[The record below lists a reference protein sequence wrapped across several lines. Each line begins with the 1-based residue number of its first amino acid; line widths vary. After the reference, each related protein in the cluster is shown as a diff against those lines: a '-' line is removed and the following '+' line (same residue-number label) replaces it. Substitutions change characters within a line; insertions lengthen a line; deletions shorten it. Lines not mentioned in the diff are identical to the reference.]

1 MSGNAS
7 RRKRKSDLLSHRRPV
22 LNAMFTPES
31 VAVIGATEAPGSVGR
46 ALVENLK
53 SYHGLVYPVNL
64 KRETILG
71 VPAFPKIGAVP
82 DHIDLAIIATP
93 AATVPE
99 VLQECAEAGVTGAMI
114 VSAGFKECGPL
125 GAKLEEAI
133 VARRGQMRIVG
144 PNCLGL
150 MIPRLGLNATFA
162 PRLAKDGHLAFVSQS
177 GALCSSVL
185 DWSLREG
192 VGFSGFFSVGSMAD
206 VNWGD
211 LIYYLADDWHTGSI
225 LIYMESVGDARS
237 FFSAAREV
245 ALTKPIIVLKVG
257 RTSLGAKAVMSH
269 TGAAA
274 GSDEVF
280 DAAFRR
286 AGILRVNTVD
296 ELFGMAEVLGK
307 QPRPHGS
314 RLAIVTN
321 GGGPGA
327 LAADALIEDNGSLA
341 DLSDQTIETL
351 NNLLPPFWS
360 RSNPVDL
367 AGDAKADQYAAAVE
381 ALIKD
386 PNNDALLI
394 ILTPQATAE
403 PTATAERLKLLVSTR
418 QKPILACWMGGNA
431 VAEAEALFNASGIPT
446 FDHPDAAARAFC
458 LMAQYSSN
466 LRALYETPV
475 LLTGS
480 TEEIR
485 RERVEA
491 VLREVR
497 EAGRTL
503 LTEVEAKEILSSYG
517 IPVVEIRLAKN
528 EEEAV
533 AFLQSSVVLKGNAE
547 ITRDKGA
554 ADQVKFDSRAPAEMR
569 TAYRSIQKQVGN
581 LADADAFQAVT
592 VQKMIS
598 SDGVELSLGKR
609 IDPNFGPIILFGA
622 GGQLVEV
629 WCDRAIGLPP
639 LNATLAKRLMERT
652 RIYAALNGGVG
663 RPQADLDALEK
674 LLIRFSQLVAEQPLI
689 KEIDVNPLLAS
700 PRGVIV
706 LDARM
711 ILAEPDQPAASLSKL
726 VIRPYPTQYVREWK
740 LADGTLVV
748 IRPIRPEDEPL
759 AIDFH
764 KSLSEETLHLR
775 YFGFLEGEA
784 LIAHERLVQICF
796 SDYDREINLVAE
808 RIQPGRNQR
817 QIVAIARLI
826 KSYGANEAELT
837 IVISDDWQGKGLGTK
852 LLRDL
857 LEIGCTEGLERIVG
871 YVLPENYVMQR
882 ICRKQGFEV
891 RFDRSRDVFKA
902 ELELR
907 NPC

>member
-1 MSGNAS
+1 
-7 RRKRKSDLLSHRRPV
+7 
-22 LNAMFTPES
+22 MFTPES
-31 VAVIGATEAPGSVGR
+31 VAVIGATEAPGSIGR
-46 ALVENLK
+46 ALMENLK
-53 SYHGLVYPVNL
+53 SYHGLLYPVSL
-64 KRETILG
+64 KRDTILG

-82 DHIDLAIIATP
+82 DHVDLAIIATP

-99 VLQECAEAGVTGAMI
+99 VVQECAEAGVTGAII
-114 VSAGFKECGPL
+114 VSAGFKECGSF

-133 VARRGQMRIVG
+133 IARRGRMRIIG
-144 PNCLGL
+144 PNCLGV
-150 MIPRLGLNATFA
+150 MIPRLDLNATFA

-211 LIYYLADDWHTGSI
+211 FIYYLADDWHTGSI

-269 TGAAA
+269 TGEPA

-280 DAAFRR
+280 DAAFQR

-327 LAADALIEDNGSLA
+327 LAADAFIEGNGSLA
-341 DLSDQTIETL
+341 NLSDQTIETL

-367 AGDAKADQYAAAVE
+367 VGDAKANQYAAAVD

-403 PTATAERLKLLVSTR
+403 PTATAERLKSLISTR

-431 VAEAEALFNASGIPT
+431 VAEAEALLNASSVPT

-480 TEEIR
+480 PEESR
-485 RERVEA
+485 REQVETI
-491 VLREVR
+491 LREVR

-503 LTEVEAKEILSSYG
+503 LTQVEAKEILSSYG

-528 EEEAV
+528 EAEAV
-533 AFLQSSVVLKGNAE
+533 AFLRSPVVLKGDSEVA
-547 ITRDKGA
+547 RDKGT
-554 ADQVKFDSRAPAEMR
+554 ADQVKFDSRSPAEVR

-581 LADADAFQAVT
+581 LADPDAFHAGT
-592 VQKMIS
+592 VQPVIL
-598 SDGVELSLGKR
+598 SDGVELILAKR

-622 GGQLVEV
+622 GGPLVEV
-629 WCDRAIGLPP
+629 WRDRAIGLPP

-652 RIYAALNGGVG
+652 HIYAALNGGAG

-700 PRGVIV
+700 PRGVMV

-711 ILAEPDQPAASLSKL
+711 ILSEPDQPAASLSEL
-726 VIRPYPTQYVREWK
+726 VIRPYPMQYVREWK
-740 LADGTLVV
+740 LADGTPVF

-759 AIDFH
+759 TVDFH
-764 KSLSEETLHLR
+764 KSLSEETAHLR
-775 YFGFLEGEA
+775 YFGFLKGEA
-784 LIAHERLVQICF
+784 LISHERLVQICY

-808 RIQPGRNQR
+808 RIQPGWNQR
-817 QIVAIARLI
+817 QIIAIARLI
-826 KSYGANEAELT
+826 KSYGVNEAEFAM
-837 IVISDDWQGKGLGTK
+837 VISDDWQGKGLGTK

-882 ICRKQGFEV
+882 LCRKQGFEV
-891 RFDRSRDVFKA
+891 KFDSSRDVFKA
-902 ELELR
+902 EIELR
-907 NPC
+907 SPC

>member
-1 MSGNAS
+1 MSGNTS
-7 RRKRKSDLLSHRRPV
+7 GRKRNSGLLSHRRSS

-53 SYHGLVYPVNL
+53 SYHGLLYPVNL
-64 KRETILG
+64 KRDTILG
-71 VPAFPKIGAVP
+71 VPAFAKIGAVP

-99 VLQECAEAGVTGAMI
+99 VVQECAEAGVTGAMI
-114 VSAGFKECGPL
+114 ISAGFKECGPL

-133 VARRGQMRIVG
+133 VARRGQMRVVG
-144 PNCLGL
+144 PNCLGV

-192 VGFSGFFSVGSMAD
+192 VGFSGFFSVGSMTD

-257 RTSLGAKAVMSH
+257 RTSPGAKAVMSH
-269 TGAAA
+269 TGTPA

-280 DAAFRR
+280 DAAFQR

-341 DLSDQTIETL
+341 TLSDQTIETL
-351 NNLLPPFWS
+351 NNFLPPFWS

-367 AGDAKADQYAAAVE
+367 VGDAKADQYASAVE

-386 PNNDALLI
+386 PNNDALLV

-403 PTATAERLKLLVSTR
+403 PTATAERLKSLVSTR

-431 VAEAEALFNASGIPT
+431 VAEAEAILNASGVPT
-446 FDHPDAAARAFC
+446 FAHPDAAARAFC

-480 TEEIR
+480 PEEIR
-485 RERVEA
+485 RERVETI
-491 VLREVR
+491 LREVR

-503 LTEVEAKEILSSYG
+503 LTRSRSK
-517 IPVVEIRLAKN
+517 
-528 EEEAV
+528 
-533 AFLQSSVVLKGNAE
+533 
-547 ITRDKGA
+547 RDS
-554 ADQVKFDSRAPAEMR
+554 FE
-569 TAYRSIQKQVGN
+569 
-581 LADADAFQAVT
+581 
-592 VQKMIS
+592 
-598 SDGVELSLGKR
+598 
-609 IDPNFGPIILFGA
+609 
-622 GGQLVEV
+622 
-629 WCDRAIGLPP
+629 
-639 LNATLAKRLMERT
+639 
-652 RIYAALNGGVG
+652 
-663 RPQADLDALEK
+663 
-674 LLIRFSQLVAEQPLI
+674 
-689 KEIDVNPLLAS
+689 
-700 PRGVIV
+700 
-706 LDARM
+706 
-711 ILAEPDQPAASLSKL
+711 
-726 VIRPYPTQYVREWK
+726 
-740 LADGTLVV
+740 
-748 IRPIRPEDEPL
+748 
-759 AIDFH
+759 
-764 KSLSEETLHLR
+764 LR
-775 YFGFLEGEA
+775 YSGSRDSTRQ
-784 LIAHERLVQICF
+784 ERRGSCP
-796 SDYDREINLVAE
+796 SY
-808 RIQPGRNQR
+808 RIST
-817 QIVAIARLI
+817 IARRSQSPL
-826 KSYGANEAELT
+826 
-837 IVISDDWQGKGLGTK
+837 QGLN
-852 LLRDL
+852 RQR
-857 LEIGCTEGLERIVG
+857 GC
-871 YVLPENYVMQR
+871 
-882 ICRKQGFEV
+882 
-891 RFDRSRDVFKA
+891 
-902 ELELR
+902 
-907 NPC
+907 

>member
-1 MSGNAS
+1 
-7 RRKRKSDLLSHRRPV
+7 
-22 LNAMFTPES
+22 MFAPES
-31 VAVIGATEAPGSVGR
+31 IALIGATEAPGSVGR
-46 ALVENLK
+46 ALVENLRL
-53 SYHGLVYPVNL
+53 YHGLVYPVNL

-99 VLQECAEAGVTGAMI
+99 VLQECAEAGVTGTII

-144 PNCLGL
+144 PNCLGV

-517 IPVVEIRLAKN
+517 IPIVEIRLAKN

-629 WCDRAIGLPP
+629 WCDRAIGFPP

-826 KSYGANEAELT
+826 KSYGANEAELA

-852 LLRDL
+852 LVRDL

-882 ICRKQGFEV
+882 IFRKQGFEV

-902 ELELR
+902 EIELR

>member
-1 MSGNAS
+1 
-7 RRKRKSDLLSHRRPV
+7 
-22 LNAMFTPES
+22 MFAPES
-31 VAVIGATEAPGSVGR
+31 IALIGATEAPGSVGR

-144 PNCLGL
+144 PNCLGV

-629 WCDRAIGLPP
+629 WCDRAIGFPP

-764 KSLSEETLHLR
+764 KSLSEETMHLR

-826 KSYGANEAELT
+826 KSYGANEAELA

-852 LLRDL
+852 LVRDL
-857 LEIGCTEGLERIVG
+857 LEIGCTEGLERIVA

-902 ELELR
+902 EIELR

>member
-1 MSGNAS
+1 
-7 RRKRKSDLLSHRRPV
+7 
-22 LNAMFTPES
+22 MFAPES
-31 VAVIGATEAPGSVGR
+31 IALIGATEAPGSVGR
-46 ALVENLK
+46 VLLENLK
-53 SYHGLVYPVNL
+53 SYHGLLYPVSL
-64 KRETILG
+64 KRDTILS

-82 DHIDLAIIATP
+82 DHVDLAIIATP

-99 VLQECAEAGVTGAMI
+99 VVQECAEAGVTGAMI

-133 VARRGQMRIVG
+133 VARRGQMRIIG
-144 PNCLGL
+144 PNCLGV
-150 MIPRLGLNATFA
+150 MIPRLDLNATFA

-192 VGFSGFFSVGSMAD
+192 VGFSGVFSVGSMAD

-211 LIYYLADDWHTGSI
+211 FIYYLADDWHTGSI

-269 TGAAA
+269 TGAPA

-280 DAAFRR
+280 DAAFQR

-327 LAADALIEDNGSLA
+327 LAADALIEGNGSLA
-341 DLSDQTIETL
+341 NLSDQTIETL

-367 AGDAKADQYAAAVE
+367 VGDAKANQYAAAVD

-403 PTATAERLKLLVSTR
+403 PTATAERLKSLISTR

-431 VAEAEALFNASGIPT
+431 MAEAEALLNASGVPT

-480 TEEIR
+480 PEEIR
-485 RERVEA
+485 REQVETI
-491 VLREVR
+491 LREVR

-503 LTEVEAKEILSSYG
+503 LTQVEAKEILSSYG
-517 IPVVEIRLAKN
+517 IPVMDIRLAKN
-528 EEEAV
+528 EAEAV
-533 AFLQSSVVLKGNAE
+533 AFLRSSVVLKGDSEVA
-547 ITRDKGA
+547 RDKGA
-554 ADQVKFDSRAPAEMR
+554 ADQVKFDSRSPAEVR
-569 TAYRSIQKQVGN
+569 TTYRSIQKQVGN
-581 LADADAFQAVT
+581 SADPDAFHAVT
-592 VQKMIS
+592 VQPMIS
-598 SDGVELSLGKR
+598 SDGVELILAKS

-622 GGQLVEV
+622 GGPLVEV

-652 RIYAALNGGVG
+652 HIYAALNGGAG

-740 LADGTLVV
+740 LADGTPVV

-759 AIDFH
+759 TIDFH
-764 KSLSEETLHLR
+764 TSLSEETVHLR
-775 YFGFLEGEA
+775 YFGFLKGEA
-784 LIAHERLVQICF
+784 LITHERLVQVCYG
-796 SDYDREINLVAE
+796 DYDREINLVAE
-808 RIQPGRNQR
+808 RIQAGRNQR
-817 QIVAIARLI
+817 QIIAIARLI
-826 KSYGANEAELT
+826 KSYGANEAELA

-902 ELELR
+902 EIELR
-907 NPC
+907 SP

>member
-1 MSGNAS
+1 MS
-7 RRKRKSDLLSHRRPV
+7 
-22 LNAMFTPES
+22 
-31 VAVIGATEAPGSVGR
+31 IGATSSTTWQTIG
-46 ALVENLK
+46 
-53 SYHGLVYPVNL
+53 
-64 KRETILG
+64 ILG
-71 VPAFPKIGAVP
+71 ASLFTWSR
-82 DHIDLAIIATP
+82 L
-93 AATVPE
+93 
-99 VLQECAEAGVTGAMI
+99 VTL
-114 VSAGFKECGPL
+114 GP
-125 GAKLEEAI
+125 
-133 VARRGQMRIVG
+133 
-144 PNCLGL
+144 
-150 MIPRLGLNATFA
+150 
-162 PRLAKDGHLAFVSQS
+162 
-177 GALCSSVL
+177 
-185 DWSLREG
+185 
-192 VGFSGFFSVGSMAD
+192 
-206 VNWGD
+206 
-211 LIYYLADDWHTGSI
+211 
-225 LIYMESVGDARS
+225 

-381 ALIKD
+381 ALIKE

-517 IPVVEIRLAKN
+517 IPIVEIRLAKN

-581 LADADAFQAVT
+581 LADADAFEAVT

-629 WCDRAIGLPP
+629 WCDRAIGFPP

-652 RIYAALNGGVG
+652 RIYAALNGSVG
-663 RPQADLDALEK
+663 RPQADLAALEK

-700 PRGVIV
+700 PRGAIALGV
-706 LDARM
+706 RM
-711 ILAEPDQPAASLSKL
+711 ILSEPDQAAASVSKL
-726 VIRPYPTQYVREWK
+726 VIRPYPTRYLHGWK
-740 LADGTLVV
+740 LADGTPVT
-748 IRPIRPEDEPL
+748 IRPIP
-759 AIDFH
+759 A
-764 KSLSEETLHLR
+764 
-775 YFGFLEGEA
+775 
-784 LIAHERLVQICF
+784 
-796 SDYDREINLVAE
+796 
-808 RIQPGRNQR
+808 GR
-817 QIVAIARLI
+817 
-826 KSYGANEAELT
+826 
-837 IVISDDWQGKGLGTK
+837 
-852 LLRDL
+852 
-857 LEIGCTEGLERIVG
+857 
-871 YVLPENYVMQR
+871 
-882 ICRKQGFEV
+882 
-891 RFDRSRDVFKA
+891 
-902 ELELR
+902 
-907 NPC
+907 

>member
-1 MSGNAS
+1 
-7 RRKRKSDLLSHRRPV
+7 
-22 LNAMFTPES
+22 MFTPES
-31 VAVIGATEAPGSVGR
+31 VAVIGATEAPGSIGR
-46 ALVENLK
+46 ALMENLK
-53 SYHGLVYPVNL
+53 SYHGLLYPVSL
-64 KRETILG
+64 KRDTILG

-82 DHIDLAIIATP
+82 DHVDLAIIATP

-99 VLQECAEAGVTGAMI
+99 VVQECAEAGVTGAII
-114 VSAGFKECGPL
+114 VSAGFKECGPV
-125 GAKLEEAI
+125 GAKLEQAI
-133 VARRGQMRIVG
+133 VARRGQMRIIG
-144 PNCLGL
+144 PNCLGV
-150 MIPRLGLNATFA
+150 MIPRLDLNATFA
-162 PRLAKDGHLAFVSQS
+162 PRLAKDGPLAFVSQS

-211 LIYYLADDWHTGSI
+211 FIYYLADDWHTGSI

-269 TGAAA
+269 TGAPA

-280 DAAFRR
+280 DAAFQR

-327 LAADALIEDNGSLA
+327 LAADALIEGNGSLA
-341 DLSDQTIETL
+341 NLSDQTIETL

-367 AGDAKADQYAAAVE
+367 VGDAKANQYAAAVD

-403 PTATAERLKLLVSTR
+403 PTATAERLKSLISTR

-431 VAEAEALFNASGIPT
+431 VAEAEALLNASGVPT

-480 TEEIR
+480 PEESR
-485 RERVEA
+485 REQVETI
-491 VLREVR
+491 LREVR

-503 LTEVEAKEILSSYG
+503 LTQVEAKEILSSYG

-528 EEEAV
+528 EAEAV
-533 AFLQSSVVLKGNAE
+533 AFLRSSVVLKGDSEVA
-547 ITRDKGA
+547 RDKGT
-554 ADQVKFDSRAPAEMR
+554 ADQVKFDSRSPAEVR

-581 LADADAFQAVT
+581 LTDPDAFQALTIQPMV
-592 VQKMIS
+592 S
-598 SDGVELSLGKR
+598 SDGVELILAKR

-622 GGQLVEV
+622 GGPLVEV
-629 WCDRAIGLPP
+629 WRDRAIGLPP

-652 RIYAALNGGVG
+652 HIYAALNGGAG

-689 KEIDVNPLLAS
+689 KEIDVHPLLAS
-700 PRGVIV
+700 PRGVMV

-711 ILAEPDQPAASLSKL
+711 ILSEPDQPAASLSEL
-726 VIRPYPTQYVREWK
+726 VIRPYPMQYVREWK
-740 LADGTLVV
+740 LADGTPVF

-759 AIDFH
+759 TVDFH
-764 KSLSEETLHLR
+764 KSLSEETAHLR
-775 YFGFLEGEA
+775 YFGFLKGEA
-784 LIAHERLVQICF
+784 LISHERLVQICY

-817 QIVAIARLI
+817 RIIAIARLI
-826 KSYGANEAELT
+826 KSYGVNEAELA

-857 LEIGCTEGLERIVG
+857 LEIGSTEGLERIVG

-902 ELELR
+902 EVELR
-907 NPC
+907 SPC

>member
-1 MSGNAS
+1 
-7 RRKRKSDLLSHRRPV
+7 
-22 LNAMFTPES
+22 MFAPES
-31 VAVIGATEAPGSVGR
+31 IALIGATEAPGSVGR
-46 ALVENLK
+46 VLLENLK
-53 SYHGLVYPVNL
+53 SYHGLLYPVSL
-64 KRETILG
+64 KRDTILS

-82 DHIDLAIIATP
+82 DHVDLAIIATP

-99 VLQECAEAGVTGAMI
+99 VVQECAEAGVTGAMI

-133 VARRGQMRIVG
+133 VARRGQMRIIG
-144 PNCLGL
+144 PNCLGV
-150 MIPRLGLNATFA
+150 MIPRLDLNATFA

-192 VGFSGFFSVGSMAD
+192 VGFSGVFSVGSMAD

-211 LIYYLADDWHTGSI
+211 FIYYLADDWHTGSI

-269 TGAAA
+269 TGAPA

-280 DAAFRR
+280 DAAFQR

-327 LAADALIEDNGSLA
+327 LAADALIEGNGSLA
-341 DLSDQTIETL
+341 NLSDQTIETL

-367 AGDAKADQYAAAVE
+367 VGDAKANQYAAAVD

-403 PTATAERLKLLVSTR
+403 PTATAERLKSLISTR

-431 VAEAEALFNASGIPT
+431 MAEAEALLNASGVPT

-480 TEEIR
+480 PEEIR
-485 RERVEA
+485 REQVETI
-491 VLREVR
+491 LREVR

-503 LTEVEAKEILSSYG
+503 LTQVEAKEILSSYG
-517 IPVVEIRLAKN
+517 IPVMDIRLAKN
-528 EEEAV
+528 EAEAV
-533 AFLQSSVVLKGNAE
+533 AFLRSSVVLKGDSEVA
-547 ITRDKGA
+547 RDKGA
-554 ADQVKFDSRAPAEMR
+554 ADQVKFDSRSPAEVR
-569 TAYRSIQKQVGN
+569 TTYRSIQKQVGN
-581 LADADAFQAVT
+581 SADPDAFHAVT
-592 VQKMIS
+592 VQPMIS
-598 SDGVELSLGKR
+598 SDGVELILAKS

-622 GGQLVEV
+622 GGPLVEV

-652 RIYAALNGGVG
+652 HIYAALNGGAG

-740 LADGTLVV
+740 LADGTPVV

-759 AIDFH
+759 TIDFH
-764 KSLSEETLHLR
+764 TSLSEETVHLR
-775 YFGFLEGEA
+775 YFGFLKGEA
-784 LIAHERLVQICF
+784 LITHERLVQVCYG
-796 SDYDREINLVAE
+796 DYDREINLVAE
-808 RIQPGRNQR
+808 RIQAGRNQR
-817 QIVAIARLI
+817 QIIAIARLI
-826 KSYGANEAELT
+826 KSYGANEAELA

-902 ELELR
+902 EIELR
-907 NPC
+907 SPC

>member
-1 MSGNAS
+1 MDS
-7 RRKRKSDLLSHRRPV
+7 L
-22 LNAMFTPES
+22 
-31 VAVIGATEAPGSVGR
+31 
-46 ALVENLK
+46 
-53 SYHGLVYPVNL
+53 YPVNL
-64 KRETILG
+64 KRDTILG

-82 DHIDLAIIATP
+82 DHVDLAIIATP

-99 VLQECAEAGVTGAMI
+99 VVQECAEAGVTGAMI
-114 VSAGFKECGPL
+114 ISAGFKECGPL

-133 VARRGQMRIVG
+133 VARRGQMRIIG
-144 PNCLGL
+144 PNCLGV

-162 PRLAKDGHLAFVSQS
+162 PRLATDGHLAFVSQS

-211 LIYYLADDWHTGSI
+211 FIYYLADDWHTGSI
-225 LIYMESVGDARS
+225 LIYMESVVDARS

-269 TGAAA
+269 TGAPA

-351 NNLLPPFWS
+351 NNVLPPFWS

-367 AGDAKADQYAAAVE
+367 VGDAKADQYAAAVE

-386 PNNDALLI
+386 PNNDAILI

-403 PTATAERLKLLVSTR
+403 PIATAERLKSLVSTR

-431 VAEAEALFNASGIPT
+431 VAEAESVLNASGVPT
-446 FDHPDAAARAFC
+446 FAHPDAAARAFC

-480 TEEIR
+480 PEEIH
-485 RERVEA
+485 RERVETI
-491 VLREVR
+491 LREAR
-497 EAGRTL
+497 EAGRTV
-503 LTEVEAKEILSSYG
+503 LTEVEAKEVLSSYG
-517 IPVVEIRLAKN
+517 IPVVETRLAKN

-533 AFLQSSVVLKGNAE
+533 EAAAFLQSPAVLKVHSKVL
-547 ITRDKGA
+547 RDKRA
-554 ADQVKFDSRAPAEMR
+554 TDQVKLDS
-569 TAYRSIQKQVGN
+569 TCSGRS
-581 LADADAFQAVT
+581 ADSLSIDSKAGRQLGRPRRVPAVT
-592 VQKMIS
+592 VQQMIS
-598 SDGVELSLGKR
+598 SNGVELFLGKR
-609 IDPNFGPIILFGA
+609 IDPDFGPIILFGA

-629 WCDRAIGLPP
+629 WRDRAIGLPP
-639 LNATLAKRLMERT
+639 LNTTLARRLIERT

-663 RPQADLDALEK
+663 RPQTDLDALEK
-674 LLIRFSQLVAEQPLI
+674 LLIRFSELVAEQSLI
-689 KEIDVNPLLAS
+689 TEIDVNPLVAS
-700 PRGVIV
+700 PKGVMA

-711 ILAEPDQPAASLSKL
+711 KLSEPGQTAASLSKL
-726 VIRPYPTQYVREWK
+726 VIRPYPTQYVHSGIW
-740 LADGTLVV
+740 LM
-748 IRPIRPEDEPL
+748 
-759 AIDFH
+759 
-764 KSLSEETLHLR
+764 
-775 YFGFLEGEA
+775 
-784 LIAHERLVQICF
+784 ERLLPFVR
-796 SDYDREINLVAE
+796 SD
-808 RIQPGRNQR
+808 Q
-817 QIVAIARLI
+817 
-826 KSYGANEAELT
+826 KMSH
-837 IVISDDWQGKGLGTK
+837 
-852 LLRDL
+852 
-857 LEIGCTEGLERIVG
+857 
-871 YVLPENYVMQR
+871 
-882 ICRKQGFEV
+882 
-891 RFDRSRDVFKA
+891 
-902 ELELR
+902 
-907 NPC
+907 

>member
-1 MSGNAS
+1 
-7 RRKRKSDLLSHRRPV
+7 
-22 LNAMFTPES
+22 MFTPES
-31 VAVIGATEAPGSVGR
+31 VAVIGATEAPGSIGR
-46 ALVENLK
+46 ALMENLK
-53 SYHGLVYPVNL
+53 SYHGLLYPVSL
-64 KRETILG
+64 KRDTILG

-82 DHIDLAIIATP
+82 DHVDLAIIATP

-99 VLQECAEAGVTGAMI
+99 VVQECAEAGVTGAII
-114 VSAGFKECGPL
+114 VSAGFKECGSF

-133 VARRGQMRIVG
+133 IARRGRMRIIG
-144 PNCLGL
+144 PNCLGV
-150 MIPRLGLNATFA
+150 MIPRLDLNATFA

-211 LIYYLADDWHTGSI
+211 FIYYLADDWHTGSI
-225 LIYMESVGDARS
+225 LIYMESVGNARS

-269 TGAAA
+269 TGAPA

-280 DAAFRR
+280 DAAFQR

-327 LAADALIEDNGSLA
+327 LAADALIEGNGSLA
-341 DLSDQTIETL
+341 NLSDQTIEIL

-367 AGDAKADQYAAAVE
+367 VGDAKANQYAAAVD

-403 PTATAERLKLLVSTR
+403 PTATAERLKSLISTR

-431 VAEAEALFNASGIPT
+431 VAEAEALLNASGVPT

-480 TEEIR
+480 PEESR
-485 RERVEA
+485 REQVETI
-491 VLREVR
+491 LREVR

-503 LTEVEAKEILSSYG
+503 LTQVEAKEILSSYG

-528 EEEAV
+528 EAEAV
-533 AFLQSSVVLKGNAE
+533 AFLRSPVVLKGDSEVA
-547 ITRDKGA
+547 RDKGT
-554 ADQVKFDSRAPAEMR
+554 ADQVKFDSRSPAEVR
-569 TAYRSIQKQVGN
+569 TAYRSIQTQVGN
-581 LADADAFQAVT
+581 LTDPDAFQALTIQPMV
-592 VQKMIS
+592 S
-598 SDGVELSLGKR
+598 SDGVELILAKR

-622 GGQLVEV
+622 GGPLVEV
-629 WCDRAIGLPP
+629 WRDRAIGLPP
-639 LNATLAKRLMERT
+639 LNVTLAKRLMERT
-652 RIYAALNGGVG
+652 HIYAALNGGAG

-700 PRGVIV
+700 PRGVMV

-711 ILAEPDQPAASLSKL
+711 ILSEPDQPAASLSEL
-726 VIRPYPTQYVREWK
+726 VIRPYPMQYVREWK
-740 LADGTLVV
+740 LADGTPVF

-759 AIDFH
+759 TVDFH
-764 KSLSEETLHLR
+764 KSLSEETAHLR
-775 YFGFLEGEA
+775 YFGFIKGEA
-784 LIAHERLVQICF
+784 LISHERLVQICY

-808 RIQPGRNQR
+808 RIQPGWNQR
-817 QIVAIARLI
+817 QIIAIARLI
-826 KSYGANEAELT
+826 KSYGVNEAEFAM
-837 IVISDDWQGKGLGTK
+837 VISDDWQGKGLGTK

-891 RFDRSRDVFKA
+891 KFDSSRDVFKA
-902 ELELR
+902 EIELR
-907 NPC
+907 SPC

>member
-1 MSGNAS
+1 
-7 RRKRKSDLLSHRRPV
+7 
-22 LNAMFTPES
+22 MFAPES
-31 VAVIGATEAPGSVGR
+31 IALIGATEAPGSVGR
-46 ALVENLK
+46 VLVENLK

-144 PNCLGL
+144 PNCLGV

-784 LIAHERLVQICF
+784 LIAHERLVQICY

-808 RIQPGRNQR
+808 RIQPGRNQQ
-817 QIVAIARLI
+817 QIIAIARLI
-826 KSYGANEAELT
+826 KSYGANEAELA

-852 LLRDL
+852 LVRDL

-902 ELELR
+902 EIELR